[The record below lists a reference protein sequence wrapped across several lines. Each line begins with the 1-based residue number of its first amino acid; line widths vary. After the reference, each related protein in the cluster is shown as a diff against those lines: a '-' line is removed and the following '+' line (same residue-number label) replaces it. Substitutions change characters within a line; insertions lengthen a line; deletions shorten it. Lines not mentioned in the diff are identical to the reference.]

1 MPRQLLFVTKC
12 FVAMFQGRSGTFPL
26 CENFPNRNSRRYRAT
41 RTRHPC
47 QTKVISSLYN
57 RDRQP
62 SATTRYIFS
71 DPLYTETFYQHHV
84 TSSQH
89 HVTSSQQHVTS
100 SQQHVTSSQRRV
112 TSTRRYQMTSSDREI
127 GIDCPGDPLDAAFT
141 RDKLVGPPV
150 RTDTSIPPPPP
161 LFSDHVTT
169 EADLEQ
175 SLYKPHRGTGQYD
188 HSYHSY
194 QPSHK
199 ARNVTFQSDM
209 NKQDTP
215 STQSHQ
221 SNQFKE
227 RRRQLSDFL
236 DERRPRSASPQQS
249 ATARAD
255 TGRSYPQQSATA
267 RADSGRSYP
276 QQSDTARADS
286 GRSYPQQSDTAR
298 ADSGRSYPQQS
309 ATARADTGR
318 SYPQQSAT
326 ARADT
331 GRSYPQQSATARADT
346 GRSYPQQSATAR
358 ADTGRSYPQQSAT
371 ARADTGRS
379 YPQQSATARADTG
392 RSYPQQSATARADSG
407 RGYSQHTQ
415 KLPHARA
422 DGSNNL
428 HSEIACVRQRLRPV
442 QRPIRT
448 PHDEPQVAETVE
460 LRPVESRDSVMTSR
474 DSVMKSRDSVMKSR
488 DSVMTSRDSV
498 MTSRGSVMTSRD
510 RGPPT
515 RNSLG
520 HPTGEYS
527 LSLIN

>member
-62 SATTRYIFS
+62 SATTRYIYS

-84 TSSQH
+84 TSSHH

-100 SQQHVTSSQRRV
+100 SQHHVTSSQKHVTSSQRRV
-112 TSTRRYQMTSSDREI
+112 KSTRRYHMTSSDREI

-150 RTDTSIPPPPP
+150 RTDTSTPPPPP

-199 ARNVTFQSDM
+199 ARNVTFQSDI

-276 QQSDTARADS
+276 QQS
-286 GRSYPQQSDTAR
+286 
-298 ADSGRSYPQQS
+298 

-358 ADTGRSYPQQSAT
+358 ANS
-371 ARADTGRS
+371 
-379 YPQQSATARADTG
+379 G

-407 RGYSQHTQ
+407 RSYSKDAQ

-422 DGSNNL
+422 DASNNL

-460 LRPVESRDSVMTSR
+460 LRPVESRGSVMTSR
-474 DSVMKSRDSVMKSR
+474 DSVMTSR

-510 RGPPT
+510 SVMTSRGSVMTSRDSVMTSRDSVMTSRDSVMTSFDRGPPT

-520 HPTGEYS
+520 HPPGE
-527 LSLIN
+527 